1 MIETIIALVLVLG
14 LLILVHELGHFMTAR
29 YLGVDV
35 EEFGMG
41 FPPKIF
47 GFKKGGVLYSINWIP
62 FGGFVKIKGESGE
75 DRDNPKSFASQ
86 APWKKSIIL
95 SAGVIMNV
103 ILAFVLFWIGFNVGL
118 PQALDDSVKNYKITD
133 KNIVVAEVLPNSP
146 AERSSWQIGD
156 KIISVNGQTFDNM
169 DDLQEHLQKNQEQ
182 ESEWVIAKGD
192 EQKSYKLTPEI
203 LEDQTKPMVGI
214 VMLETGVVHYGF
226 LGSIWQAAKVTYLM
240 IGQMFEAFYSLIY
253 NLISRGALDAR
264 LSGPVGVAV
273 IASQVVS
280 LGWIHVL
287 QFAAVLSLNLAVIN
301 ILPFPALDGGR
312 LLFVLVETISHRRL
326 NQKAETWI
334 HNSGFILLIIL
345 LIFITIR
352 DVGRF
357 GANWFK

>member
-29 YLGVDV
+29 SLGVDV

-41 FPPKIF
+41 FPPRIA

-75 DRDNPKSFASQ
+75 DRDDPKSFAAQ
-86 APWKKSIIL
+86 RAWKKALIL

-103 ILAFVLFWIGFNVGL
+103 ILAFVLFVIGFNIGL
-118 PQALDDSVKNYKITD
+118 PQALDDSVKNYRVTD
-133 KNIVVAEVLPNSP
+133 KNIVIAEVLPESP
-146 AERSSWQIGD
+146 AANAGLQIGD
-156 KIISVNGQTFDNM
+156 KIIAINDTTFGNI
-169 DDLQEHLQKNQEQ
+169 DDVQKVLQQNQDQ
-182 ESEWVIAKGD
+182 ESTWMIGKGD
-192 EQKSYKLTPEI
+192 QQQSYTLKPEV
-203 LEDQTKPMVGI
+203 LKDQAKPMVGV

-226 LGSIWQAAKVTYLM
+226 FGSIWQAAKVTILM

-253 NLISRGALDAR
+253 NLVSRGALDAR

-312 LLFVLVETISHRRL
+312 LLFVLAESLTRRRL
-326 NQKAETWI
+326 NQKVEAWI

-352 DVGRF
+352 DIGRL
-357 GANWFK
+357 